1 MKFNPLLD
9 SFPTEYMG
17 YKMNTDFR
25 VGILLTKLFNSGK
38 FTDEEKKIQALKIA
52 YKKMELSKFKDI
64 LNFDEY
70 REIYP
75 LELQHGLMKIKYMLV
90 KYHLEKVLLLFG
102 PVFLKIVRGE

>member
-1 MKFNPLLD
+1 
-9 SFPTEYMG
+9 
-17 YKMNTDFR
+17 
-25 VGILLTKLFNSGK
+25 
-38 FTDEEKKIQALKIA
+38 
-52 YKKMELSKFKDI
+52 MELSKFKDI